1 LKGSIVE
8 DCGYNSLFV
17 NTFVRNGAP
26 FVRGRGSYLY
36 DSEGKKFLDFGTGIA
51 VNAMGHANT
60 LVLKELKKQASKLLH
75 VSNYYIT
82 PSQIEIAKLLVKH
95 SFGDRIFLCNSGT
108 EANEGAIKFAR
119 KWAAQFSSE
128 KYHVLSFTDC
138 FHGRTYGALSA
149 TSQEKFHKGFEPM
162 VPGFHYAPFND
173 MNGTKAVLDRFPFAA
188 IFIEPLQGEGGVN
201 MVDKVFLAF
210 LREYADANRTA
221 LVFDEI
227 QCGMG
232 RTGALWCHEHFGI
245 TPDIMTVAKPV
256 GGGLPLGAI
265 ICRNAVVECIKPGDH
280 GTTFG
285 GNPLACALGCVVLKE
300 ITKKSFLRAVRSKG
314 DYLAAK
320 LDALKR
326 KYPVIEGVRGR
337 GLLLGVRLSIDP
349 APVVSTCR
357 ELGLLL
363 IKAEHHTVRFLPPLT
378 VKKEEIDNALEI
390 FENALNSPQQGP
402 TAERPC

>member
-1 LKGSIVE
+1 MKNG
-8 DCGYNSLFV
+8 GYNSLFV
-17 NTFVRNGAP
+17 NTFIRNGAP

-36 DSEGKKFLDFGTGIA
+36 DTAGKKFLDFGTGIA
-51 VNAMGHANT
+51 VNTLGHTNAK
-60 LVLKELKKQASKLLH
+60 LVKALREQGSKLLH

-82 PSQIEIAKLLVKH
+82 PPQIEIARLLIRN

-108 EANEGAIKFAR
+108 EAIEGAIKFAR
-119 KWAAQFSSE
+119 KWAVQYSPE

-149 TSQEKFHKGFEPM
+149 TAHEKFHRGFEPI

-173 MNGTKAVLDRFPFAA
+173 IEGTRAILDNFKFSAV
-188 IFIEPLQGEGGVN
+188 FIEPLQGEGGVN
-201 MVDKVFLAF
+201 MVDREFLAF
-210 LREYADANRTA
+210 LRKYADKNRIA
-221 LVFDEI
+221 LVFDEV

-265 ICRNAVVECIKPGDH
+265 ICRNAIVDCVKPGDH

-300 ITKKSFLRAVRSKG
+300 VTKKSFLKAVRSKG

-320 LDALKR
+320 LGAVKR
-326 KYPVIEGVRGR
+326 KYPVIEGIRGK
-337 GLLLGVRLSIDP
+337 GLLVGVRLGDDP
-349 APVVSTCR
+349 SPVVNTCR
-357 ELGLLL
+357 KLGLLL
-363 IKAEHHTVRFLPPLT
+363 IKAEHHTIRFLPPLT
-378 VKKEEIDNALEI
+378 VSRNEINEAVGI
-390 FENALNSPQQGP
+390 FENALHSLP
-402 TAERPC
+402 

>member
-1 LKGSIVE
+1 MKNT
-8 DCGYNSLFV
+8 DYNSLFV
-17 NTFVRNGAP
+17 NTFARNGAP
-26 FVRGRGSYLY
+26 LVKGKGAYLIDTEGR
-36 DSEGKKFLDFGTGIA
+36 KFLDFGTGIA
-51 VNAMGHANT
+51 VNAMGHTHAK
-60 LVLKELKKQASKLLH
+60 LVKALREQGSKLLH

-82 PSQIEIAKLLVKH
+82 PPQIEIARLLLKN

-119 KWAAQFSSE
+119 KWAGQFSSE
-128 KYHVLSFTDC
+128 KYHVLSFSDC

-149 TSQEKFHKGFEPM
+149 TSQEKFHKGFEPI

-173 MNGTKAVLDRFPFAA
+173 INGTRAVLDKFPFAA

-201 MVDKVFLAF
+201 MVDKEFLAF
-210 LREYADANRTA
+210 LREYADAGRIA

-232 RTGALWCHEHFGI
+232 RTGALWCYEHFGI

-265 ICRNAVVECIKPGDH
+265 ICRNAVVECMKPGDH

-300 ITKKSFLRAVRSKG
+300 MTKKSFLKSVRSKG
-314 DYLAAK
+314 EYLERE
-320 LDALKR
+320 LNGLKM
-326 KYPVIEGVRGR
+326 KFPVIEGVRGK
-337 GLLLGVRLSIDP
+337 GLLLGVRLSADP
-349 APVVSTCR
+349 APVVSKCR

-363 IKAEHHTVRFLPPLT
+363 IKAEHHTIRFLPPLT
-378 VKKEEIDNALEI
+378 VTKNEINEAVEI
-390 FENALNSPQQGP
+390 FEKALASS
-402 TAERPC
+402 R